1 MRLKQILINLVKNA
15 LKFCRRGLI
24 HIIMAY
30 DQAEQMLKVLVID
43 TGKGISAEDLD
54 RLFKKF
60 GKLLR
65 TAEMNS
71 EGIGMGLMICQNIV
85 LKSGGSISVHSKG
98 EDKGATFAFSMHM
111 EQVFKLPEVPETR
124 PRLQG
129 SFLKRKM

>member
-1 MRLKQILINLVKNA
+1 
-15 LKFCRRGLI
+15 
-24 HIIMAY
+24 MAY

-71 EGIGMGLMICQNIV
+71 EGIGMGLMIC
-85 LKSGGSISVHSKG
+85 
-98 EDKGATFAFSMHM
+98 
-111 EQVFKLPEVPETR
+111 
-124 PRLQG
+124 
-129 SFLKRKM
+129 